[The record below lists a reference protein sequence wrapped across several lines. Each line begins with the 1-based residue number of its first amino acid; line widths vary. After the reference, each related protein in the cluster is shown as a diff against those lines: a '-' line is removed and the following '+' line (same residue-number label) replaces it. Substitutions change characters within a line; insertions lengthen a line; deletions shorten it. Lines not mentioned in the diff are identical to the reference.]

1 MKTGYI
7 GRKYLL
13 PILSFAGLLFAVF
26 MVIYGMRKPPV
37 PPIEF
42 PPPIP
47 PYKHYVAGAGTVEA
61 ASRDISIGTPFNEL
75 VTEIFVKVGD
85 FVREGTPLFHLD
97 TRDLEARLKEAKE
110 RLNVAK
116 TNFDDQE
123 KQFTLYQSLRDK
135 RAVSE
140 NEFNQRFYAAE
151 GARNELE
158 EAAAAV
164 DVIATNIERSIIRAP
179 IDGQVLQVNIRIG
192 EVVERNPFDLKA
204 HVLFGSIF
212 PLHIR
217 VDIDEDDAW
226 RIVPEEPAIAYVR
239 GNSSICVPLKFLYIE
254 PFILP
259 KQVLTGDNSERVDT
273 RVLQVLYAFERD
285 DLPIYVGQVMDVYI
299 KGLPSDERF

>member
-42 PPPIP
+42 PPPTP

-75 VTEIFVKVGD
+75 VTEIFVEVGD
-85 FVREGTPLFHLD
+85 FVREGAPLFRLD

-110 RLNVAK
+110 RLKVAK